1 MFKPPK
7 KEMEILFEEL
17 IESKKDTFNEVMR
30 IAFDKKH
37 NFLFVNV
44 PSQRM
49 FKNWDE
55 LIFKVDEDN
64 L

>member
-7 KEMEILFEEL
+7 IELEKVFEEL
-17 IESKKDTFNEVMR
+17 IESKKESFEDVMK
-30 IAFDKKH
+30 IVYDEPH

-44 PSQRM
+44 PSQKM

-55 LIFKVDEDN
+55 IIVDE
-64 L
+64 